1 MWIGEE
7 SGEITM
13 LKIKKSII
21 AVSVLTTFLSINLLN
36 ASANSPATHGRLH
49 MEYHY
54 VPIFKDYACGST
66 DTNIGYNGN
75 NVNQLWVK
83 TTVKV
88 TNKSG
93 DTVTEK
99 SEGYGNDALEGK
111 KSATAKIRNIK
122 KANGTHSGG
131 CKNGP
136 SATTY
141 TSHTR

>member
-1 MWIGEE
+1 
-7 SGEITM
+7 M

-21 AVSVLTTFLSINLLN
+21 AVSALTTILSISMLN
-36 ASANSPATHGRLH
+36 ASANSPSTHGDLH
-49 MEYHY
+49 IDYHY
-54 VPIFKDYACGST
+54 VPILKDSARGNTY
-66 DTNIGYNGN
+66 TNVGYNGN
-75 NVNQLWVK
+75 NLDNLWVK
-83 TTVKV
+83 TTVKA

-99 SEGYGNDALEGK
+99 SEGYGVEALEGWN
-111 KSATAKIRNIK
+111 SATAKIRNIK

-141 TSHTR
+141 TTCTR